1 MCAGAGIGRQTREWM
16 GQLTGVG
23 STAKP
28 SICGAQH
35 SSGPSLKVSIH
46 CQTRNRDSWRP
57 LVASVG
63 ILRGAS
69 SRGTKPP
76 SLTLKGFPGCNEHW
90 GTRVSFNSGFLGV
103 YVQQWAFFFI
113 SRESRPPP
121 PSHPPPPLQ
130 PRSVPVAVAHRTDS
144 TSAALKEII

>member
-1 MCAGAGIGRQTREWM
+1 MPRCGIFKSQDDAPSLHLQVSLHGDNPKLTKSTWPPAGAGIGRQTREWM

-76 SLTLKGFPGCNEHW
+76 SLTLKGFPGGSVVKN
-90 GTRVSFNSGFLGV
+90 LPA
-103 YVQQWAFFFI
+103 VQETQ
-113 SRESRPPP
+113 
-121 PSHPPPPLQ
+121 
-130 PRSVPVAVAHRTDS
+130 V
-144 TSAALKEII
+144 